1 MKRYAIAIGLLA
13 ALVGCGGAGDTGR
26 LPSLYQ
32 GGWTGNWNSSDAA
45 DGGPISFT
53 VSADGS
59 FSGTIETKSATG
71 TVSGHIDKYGALTG
85 VSSFTGGGNMIMG
98 GQVTMSSGRISSN
111 FNYVVSGIQ
120 YGGSFDCGAGAV
132 GGGSGSTSGGG

>member
-1 MKRYAIAIGLLA
+1 MIKRYAIAVGLLA

-32 GGWTGNWNSSDAA
+32 GSWAGNWNSSDAA
-45 DGGPISFT
+45 DGGAISFT

-59 FSGTIETKSATG
+59 FSGTIATKSTSG
-71 TVSGHIDKYGALTG
+71 SVSGHIDKYGALTG
-85 VSSFTGGGNMIMG
+85 VSSFAGGGNMIMG
-98 GQVTMSSGRISSN
+98 GAVTMSSGRISSN

-120 YGGSFDCGAGAV
+120 YGGSFDCGAGAA
-132 GGGSGSTSGGG
+132 GGGSTTGGG